1 MMNVNEKKFTSVES
15 YINHLIEIKK
25 LAPEEVTFQR
35 DVNNKNKITGIMV
48 NARLCI
54 DAAKMENDLNYNIL
68 VARSVIFNGSCISDY
83 SKLPT
88 TINGISGDIPTAKN
102 IEQFIGQNAFGRYR
116 NENGKLII
124 EGDLSI
130 PKIED
135 MDLSRLIVNGN
146 ILWYGGSIDYKH
158 LPTAYNQF
166 LGMNKDKIKFPTKNK
181 IPYEDLKAK
190 GITLPKPQNK
200 LSKFISKIYNIM

>member
-1 MMNVNEKKFTSVES
+1 MNVDKKKFTSVES
-15 YINHLIEIKK
+15 YINHLIETKK

-35 DVNNKNKITGIMV
+35 SDAKNKDKITGIMV

-54 DAAKMENDLNYNIL
+54 DASKVEDNLDYSTLT
-68 VARSVIFNGSCISDY
+68 ARSVIFNGSCVSDY

-102 IEQFIGQNAFGRYR
+102 IEQFIGNNAFGRYR

-130 PKIED
+130 PKIEN
-135 MDLSRLIVNGN
+135 MNMSHLIVAGN
-146 ILWYGGSIDYKH
+146 ILWYGGNTDYEY
-158 LPTAYNQF
+158 LPTAHKKF
-166 LGMNKDKIKFPTKNK
+166 LGISRDNIKVPAKTKISHK
-181 IPYEDLKAK
+181 DLKAK
-190 GITLPKPQNK
+190 GINLPKSQSK
-200 LSKFISKIYNIM
+200 LSEFFSKICKIM